1 MTGTK
6 VVVTQA
12 SWDNGHTEY
21 RVVTDEPSAAY
32 VAWVEAMLG
41 TEVDGEREYE
51 YDEGIAP

>member
-1 MTGTK
+1 M
-6 VVVTQA
+6 TQA